1 MDRCYRRGWQRW
13 VHVESTNAALT
24 WNYHHAIVEEEP
36 EPERSTTCAENT
48 APESK
53 RRYDRRSRS
62 GLGVVWAE
70 GGAPGVSSIDSLP
83 CHDRFGRR
91 FVWAASPH
99 SSALLLGGGEEV
111 RTGRTT
117 EPTGPKPWRQR
128 TEEYGTIT
136 YHCCTWGLVGSRT
149 TDNLIGWQST
159 SLTQPFSKS
168 ETEVR
173 ASQWR
178 WRSNE
183 APKKQKMRAGQR
195 MPLPKYERGS
205 PAQS

>member
-1 MDRCYRRGWQRW
+1 MQLRKKNPNQ
-13 VHVESTNAALT
+13 NAARHVPKIPRRT
-24 WNYHHAIVEEEP
+24 
-36 EPERSTTCAENT
+36 RSDGTTG
-48 APESK
+48 AP
-53 RRYDRRSRS
+53 DRGS
-62 GLGVVWAE
+62 GVVWAE
-70 GGAPGVSSIDSLP
+70 GGAFDASFIDSLP

-183 APKKQKMRAGQR
+183 AKFGATESARGRECHSRNMNEDRQLKVDIFSSNNKQ
-195 MPLPKYERGS
+195 
-205 PAQS
+205 